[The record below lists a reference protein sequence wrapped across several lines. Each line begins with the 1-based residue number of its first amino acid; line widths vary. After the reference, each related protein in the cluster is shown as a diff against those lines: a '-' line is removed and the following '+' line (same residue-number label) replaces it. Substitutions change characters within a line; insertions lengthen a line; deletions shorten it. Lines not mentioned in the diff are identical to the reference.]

1 MTEQLT
7 PFSKEGDQ
15 YLSIYFLPQLLPRK
29 WNESLSFFR
38 FQFTYKKLKLR
49 LLWNEVKKWQEN
61 VINAMELVAV
71 ITVKDQARKTIQDME
86 NQAMIPAS
94 GVMGVEFANGAAEE
108 VNAENF

>member
-1 MTEQLT
+1 M
-7 PFSKEGDQ
+7 
-15 YLSIYFLPQLLPRK
+15 
-29 WNESLSFFR
+29 
-38 FQFTYKKLKLR
+38 
-49 LLWNEVKKWQEN
+49 KKWQEN

-71 ITVKDQARKTIQDME
+71 ITVKDQARKIIQDME

>member
-1 MTEQLT
+1 M
-7 PFSKEGDQ
+7 
-15 YLSIYFLPQLLPRK
+15 R
-29 WNESLSFFR
+29 R
-38 FQFTYKKLKLR
+38 
-49 LLWNEVKKWQEN
+49 KWQEN
-61 VINAMELVAV
+61 VINVMELVAV